1 MLLGVQWIHPE
12 LPVLSDGGVWCCREC
27 SGYIQS
33 CPSSVMEEF
42 GAIGNAVDP
51 ELVAVNVGGLA
62 GAKKDVY
69 TRAYIDADV
78 GSVNVRGSL

>member
-1 MLLGVQWIHPE
+1 MRLIHPE
-12 LPVLSDGGVWCCREC
+12 QPVLNHGDQSCCREC

-62 GAKKDVY
+62 GARKDVY